1 VNQTIIILKED
12 LENNP
17 DVSHYLS
24 GVSLRVID
32 LELACAYVPHPHAF
46 VEIILRLNQHKM
58 AYFMSPEPVDTF
70 G

>member
-12 LENNP
+12 LEKNP

-24 GVSLRVID
+24 GVSVRVKE
-32 LELACAYVPHPHAF
+32 LELACAYVPHKDTF
-46 VEIILRLNQHKM
+46 VEIILILNDHKI
-58 AYFMSPEPVDTF
+58 AYFMSPEEVDTF